1 MARRSDHTPE
11 ELVALI
17 LETARRIVRG
27 DGIDALTARKIAS
40 AAGYTAGT
48 IYQYFGNMD
57 DLVLRM
63 NGETLRLLFEECSKV
78 PQAGTPRDRLLELA
92 RAFVQFGEENK
103 NEWEA
108 VISYRYVSEQQ
119 WSPDYDAQVNQL
131 LDLMMDATRPLYSKG
146 DQRRQTQDV
155 LMLWASMYGIFSLHA
170 DDRLGAPVDE
180 MTRRLID
187 TFVGAH

>member
-11 ELVALI
+11 ELAALI
-17 LETARRIVRG
+17 LATAKRIVRE

-40 AAGYTAGT
+40 AAGYTVGT

-63 NGETLRLLFEECSKV
+63 NGETLGLLYEECSKV
-78 PQAGTPRDRLLELA
+78 PQAGSSRDRLLGLA
-92 RAFVQFGEENK
+92 KAFVQFGDENK

-108 VISYRYVSEQQ
+108 VISYRYATEQQ
-119 WSPDYDAQVNQL
+119 WSPDYDVQVNQL
-131 LDLMMDATRPLYSKG
+131 LDLMMDATRPLYSKRDRG
-146 DQRRQTQDV
+146 RQTQDV

-170 DDRLGAPVDE
+170 NDRLGAPVDE